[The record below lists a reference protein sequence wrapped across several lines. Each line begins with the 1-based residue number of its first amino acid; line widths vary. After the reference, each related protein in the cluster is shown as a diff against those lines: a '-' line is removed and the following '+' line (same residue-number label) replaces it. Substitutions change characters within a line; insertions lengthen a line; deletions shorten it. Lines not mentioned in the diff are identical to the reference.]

1 MMDPMLERDQSATS
15 PPAPAETS
23 AASASSADDPPVV
36 EVANPGGRAPVLL
49 LCDHAGRR
57 IPAWLEG
64 LGLPAQELERHIA
77 FDIGAAEVTRG
88 LARLLDAPAVLCHAS
103 RLVIDPNRLPGDPAS
118 IPAVS
123 DGTVVPGNQELGP
136 EEVRRRRAYG
146 FVPYHRTVARQIAR
160 LRRRHGVPALV
171 SLHSFSPSLGGVARP
186 WAIAVLW
193 DEDTRLAAPVL
204 AGLRRDRSLAVGA
217 NEPYSGRFPI
227 GYSIPFHAA
236 RSGLPHVTFE
246 LRQDLIA
253 RAEDAALWAARLAGV
268 LREPLSDRKLYRHH
282 PAERTPACRSPH
294 RP

>member
-1 MMDPMLERDQSATS
+1 MLEREQSAAS
-15 PPAPAETS
+15 PPALADTS
-23 AASASSADDPPVV
+23 AASAASADDPTVV

-64 LGLPAQELERHIA
+64 LGLPAPELERRIA
-77 FDIGAAEVTRG
+77 FDIGAAAVTRG
-88 LARLLDAPAVLCHAS
+88 LAMLLDAPAVLGHAS
-103 RLVIDPNRLPGDPAS
+103 RLVLDPNRLPGDPAS
-118 IPAVS
+118 IPGIS
-123 DGTVVPGNQELGP
+123 DGTLVPGNQELGP
-136 EEVRRRRAYG
+136 EVVRRRRAYR
-146 FVPYHRTVARQIAR
+146 FVPYRAVARQIAR
-160 LRRRHGVPALV
+160 LRRRHGVPPLI
-171 SLHSFSPSLGGVARP
+171 SLHGFGPSLGGVARP
-186 WAIAVLW
+186 WAVAVLW

-204 AGLRRDRSLAVGA
+204 AGLRRNPTLAVGA

-227 GYSIPFHAA
+227 ASSVPFHAA

-253 RAEDAALWAARLAGV
+253 RAKDAALWAARLAGV

-282 PAERTPACRSPH
+282 PAEPAPACRSPH

>member
-1 MMDPMLERDQSATS
+1 MLDQPRSPTS
-15 PPAPAETS
+15 PPAQAATPAGGAGPAEDQP
-23 AASASSADDPPVV
+23 AV
-36 EVANPGGRAPVLL
+36 ELVNPEGRAPVLL

-57 IPAWLEG
+57 IPPWLEG
-64 LGLPAQELERHIA
+64 LGLPGHELERHIA

-88 LARLLDAPAVLCHAS
+88 LARLLDAPAVLCHVS

-136 EEVRRRRAYG
+136 AEVRRRRAYA
-146 FVPYHRTVARQIAR
+146 FMPYHRTVARQIAR
-160 LRRRHGVPALV
+160 LRRLHGVPALI
-171 SLHSFSPSLGGVARP
+171 SLHSFSPSLGRVARP
-186 WAIAVLW
+186 WAVAVLW

-204 AGLRRDRSLAVGA
+204 AGLRRDPALAVGA

-236 RSGLPHVTFE
+236 RGGLPHVTFE

-253 RAEDAALWAARLAGV
+253 DPEDAAAWAARLAGV

-282 PAERTPACRSPH
+282 PAERAPACRSPH